1 MALVSS
7 AITRR
12 GAAQPGDLVKLPSLL
27 VMCALAT
34 ACGQRPSAAENA
46 SGRQAMAQCAKDTDC
61 KGDRICESG
70 RCTEPNASGVAGVP
84 ILTPTPTSV
93 VPAPTAP
100 TPPAPVSSLKF
111 KDYAVP
117 VYKGPAG
124 KLDMSSE
131 DARTYKSRLTEAM
144 QEPADFAGEYVLATW
159 GCGSG
164 GCISQTFV
172 NRRTGH
178 VIKQGF
184 GSSSAYGITDD
195 MGEDIR
201 MGDTIEGMKADSRLL
216 VVREQTD
223 PNEEDEVNDIRASA
237 KFYVLEGGELKLI
250 KTVQLPT
257 PVIKVPSYD

>member
-1 MALVSS
+1 
-7 AITRR
+7 
-12 GAAQPGDLVKLPSLL
+12 
-27 VMCALAT
+27 MCALAT

-131 DARTYKSRLTEAM
+131 DARTYKSRLTEACLL
-144 QEPADFAGEYVLATW
+144 YT
-159 GCGSG
+159 
-164 GCISQTFV
+164 
-172 NRRTGH
+172 
-178 VIKQGF
+178 
-184 GSSSAYGITDD
+184 
-195 MGEDIR
+195 
-201 MGDTIEGMKADSRLL
+201 SRC
-216 VVREQTD
+216 V
-223 PNEEDEVNDIRASA
+223 
-237 KFYVLEGGELKLI
+237 
-250 KTVQLPT
+250 
-257 PVIKVPSYD
+257 